1 MSAPA
6 RQRQWVA
13 ALAVIALLALLL
25 AGYFAWLASR
35 ASPAGLPALPLPAK
49 EPEITLTP
57 AEAADAEAQLQGMM
71 VAILTGGFE
80 IERITK
86 DGQGYVIHC
95 KTKDSVMECRVRKAG
110 DGQPSR

>member
-6 RQRQWVA
+6 RQRRWMA
-13 ALAVIALLALLL
+13 ALAIVAGLALLL
-25 AGYFAWLASR
+25 AGYCAWLASR

-71 VAILTGGFE
+71 VAMLTGGFQ

-86 DGQGYVIHC
+86 DSQGYVIHC
-95 KTKDSVMECRVRKAG
+95 KTKDSVMECHVRKAA
-110 DGQPSR
+110 DGPPSR